1 MKEQWCIPEVNAEYV
16 LRMED
21 LLDLYNE
28 PYDPK
33 RPVVCFDECSY
44 QLVEEVRLPLPPEP
58 EQPERYDFE
67 YKRNGAVNLFAYFQ
81 PLNGWRH
88 IEVTQRRTKHDFA
101 KQMKDLVDIYH
112 RDADLIRLVVDN
124 LNIHTPAALYEVFEP
139 REARRIVQK
148 LEFHYTPKHASWL
161 NQVEIEL
168 SVLSRQCLER
178 RIPDIQTLS
187 SEIATW
193 EKQRDLKRTSV
204 YWRFQTTDAR
214 RKMERL
220 YPTV

>member
-1 MKEQWCIPEVNAEYV
+1 
-16 LRMED
+16 MED

-67 YKRNGAVNLFAYFQ
+67 YKRNGTVNLFAYFQ

-88 IEVTQRRTKHDFA
+88 IEITQRRTKHDFA
-101 KQMKDLVDIYH
+101 KQMKNLVDIYH
-112 RDADLIRLVVDN
+112 RDADVIRLVVDN
-124 LNIHTPAALYEVFEP
+124 LNIHTPAALYEVFKP
-139 REARRIVQK
+139 QEARLIVQK

-178 RIPDIQTLS
+178 RILDIQTLS
-187 SEIATW
+187 SEVATW
-193 EKQRDLKRTSV
+193 EKQRNLQRTSV

-220 YPTV
+220 YPTF

>member
-1 MKEQWCIPEVNAEYV
+1 MNAEYV

-33 RPVVCFDECSY
+33 RPVVCFDETPY
-44 QLVEEVRLPLPPEP
+44 QLVAEVRQPLPPEP
-58 EQPERYDFE
+58 DQPERYDYE
-67 YKRNGAVNLFAYFQ
+67 YKRNGSVNLFAYFQ
-81 PLNGWRH
+81 PLTGWQH
-88 IEVTQRRTKHDFA
+88 IEVTNQRTKIDFA
-101 KQMKDLVDIYH
+101 KQMKDLVDIYC
-112 RDADLIRLVVDN
+112 RDAEVIRLVVDN
-124 LNIHTPAALYEVFEP
+124 LNIHNPAALYELFEP
-139 REARRIVQK
+139 QEARRIIQK

-178 RIPDIQTLS
+178 RISDRQLLK
-187 SEIATW
+187 SEIAAW
-193 EKQRDLKRTSV
+193 EQQRNIEQASV
-204 YWRFQTTDAR
+204 NWRFKITDAR

-220 YPTV
+220 YPTI

>member
-1 MKEQWCIPEVNAEYV
+1 
-16 LRMED
+16 
-21 LLDLYNE
+21 
-28 PYDPK
+28 
-33 RPVVCFDECSY
+33 
-44 QLVEEVRLPLPPEP
+44 
-58 EQPERYDFE
+58 
-67 YKRNGAVNLFAYFQ
+67 
-81 PLNGWRH
+81 
-88 IEVTQRRTKHDFA
+88 
-101 KQMKDLVDIYH
+101 MKDLVDIYH

-124 LNIHTPAALYEVFEP
+124 LNIHTPAALYEVFAP
-139 REARRIVQK
+139 QEARRIVQK

-168 SVLSRQCLER
+168 SVLSRQCLKR

-193 EKQRDLKRTSV
+193 EKQRNLQCTSV

-220 YPTV
+220 YPTI